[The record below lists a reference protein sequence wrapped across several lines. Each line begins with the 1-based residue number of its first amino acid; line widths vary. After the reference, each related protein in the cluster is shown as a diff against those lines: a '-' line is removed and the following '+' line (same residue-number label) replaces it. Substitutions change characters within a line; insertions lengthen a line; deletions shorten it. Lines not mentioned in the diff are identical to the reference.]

1 MVRYLDYNPFRVFDN
16 NLLSDVI
23 HLTDDAKKMLKSML
37 VLFDEPIVHV
47 LDYHL
52 LDKHDIKLSD
62 PLMYKAEYF
71 NDGSFADWLP
81 TYSIEV

>member
-37 VLFDEPIVHV
+37 VLFDEPTVHV

-52 LDKHDIKLSD
+52 LAKHDIKLSD
-62 PLMYKAEYF
+62 PLRYKLSILMMVVF
-71 NDGSFADWLP
+71 RLV
-81 TYSIEV
+81 TYIQY